1 MTHFDELVAD
11 AIAAARAA
19 GPVVLPAAP
28 AALDAVGLAQVIDH
42 TLLKP
47 DATAEQIRTLCA
59 EARTHHFASVC
70 VNPTWVPLCVEELAG
85 SSVMVCAVAAFPL
98 GATLPAVKAF
108 EAQQLVALG
117 AAEVDMV
124 INIGLLKSGDYRL
137 VHEDI
142 AAVADE
148 CHTGDGR
155 LKVIIETA
163 FLTED
168 EKIAACV
175 LAQAAGA
182 DFVKTSTGFGPA
194 GATVADVALMRR
206 VVGPDLGVKAAGGVR
221 SAVDAQMMVA
231 AGATRLGTSS
241 GVRLVQELAGAP
253 SAARSAAQSAAAGK
267 DAY

>member
-1 MTHFDELVAD
+1 MTHLDDLVA
-11 AIAAARAA
+11 AAVAAVRAA
-19 GPVVLPAAP
+19 GPPALPTEP
-28 AALDAVGLAQVIDH
+28 ASLDAAGLAQCIDH

-47 DATAEQIRTLCA
+47 EATADAIRTLCA
-59 EARTHHFASVC
+59 EARTHRFASVC

-85 SSVMVCAVAAFPL
+85 SGVMVCAVAGFPL

-108 EAQQLVALG
+108 EAQQLVGLG

-124 INIGLLKSGDYRL
+124 INIGTLKSGDYRL

-148 CHTGDGR
+148 CHAGNGR

-163 FLTED
+163 LLSEE
-168 EKIAACV
+168 EKIAACA
-175 LAQAAGA
+175 LAKSAGA

-194 GATVADVALMRR
+194 GATVADVALMRA
-206 VVGPDLGVKAAGGVR
+206 VVGPEMGIKAAGGVR
-221 SAVDAQMMVA
+221 SAADALQMVA

-253 SAARSAAQSAAAGK
+253 ASASPAAGK